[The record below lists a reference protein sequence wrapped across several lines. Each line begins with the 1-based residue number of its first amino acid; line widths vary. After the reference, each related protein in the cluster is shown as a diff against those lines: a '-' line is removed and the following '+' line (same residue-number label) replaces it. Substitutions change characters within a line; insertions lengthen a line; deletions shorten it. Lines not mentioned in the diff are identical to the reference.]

1 MRPALPA
8 DTFQSG
14 FLSILYSIGA
24 PPPSPAPAQQTSV
37 PPQKKKQPSF

>member
-1 MRPALPA
+1 MRPSLPA

-37 PPQKKKQPSF
+37 PPEKKNSHL